1 MPLKQKWQK
10 ARLNAKER
18 IEKFSKTRKVFKDSN
33 NAAKAVLLHR

>member
-18 IEKFSKTRKVFKDSN
+18 IEKFSKARKVFKDTN
-33 NAAKAVLLHR
+33 DVAKALLLHR